1 MTGKTRCGFIAIVGR
16 TNVGK
21 STLFNSMLDEKLSIA
36 TRKPQTTRHNIQGI
50 LSLDACQLILI
61 DTPGIQLGNRRLMN
75 KVLARNVFS
84 SLQEVDVIL
93 MLVELDHWKDEDEYL
108 LTQIKQVDSPVI
120 AVMNKIDKIKDKYK
134 LLPMLDRIKTRYDF
148 TSIIPFSALYGVN
161 KDVLTQEL
169 CRLVP
174 DSEFLFPE
182 NISWNRDDKFVIS
195 EVVRGVAMSQLQKE
209 VPYAIYTEVEEFD
222 YGESL
227 IMIVVIIWVER
238 ESQRPIVI
246 GKKGAMLKTIGEQA
260 RIRLEKVFN
269 KKVVLKTWVKVKQNW
284 QNRQEIVA
292 QFEQQ

>member
-1 MTGKTRCGFIAIVGR
+1 
-16 TNVGK
+16 
-21 STLFNSMLDEKLSIA
+21 MLDKKLSIA